1 MYNSSPTYEINNNA
15 DSNSKSL
22 KISQL
27 KSQLM
32 QLEEEDKAY
41 NDLLQ
46 KYRQLQNEYQLIN
59 EAKLHLE
66 YEIRQKNE
74 TTNKILNDLK
84 AQNMDLTNELNEK
97 ENIYKKL
104 YADNTNLLRNLEDR
118 KKENENFCKAI
129 EENENM
135 INHISQDKAQCEQDA
150 MILNETSKKNES
162 DIQNLCSQLDSLK
175 LKSRTQN
182 DELTKKNLEMNNN
195 QKCLNEVK
203 NDNANLN
210 NQINMKISTLETIQ
224 KQLSIANQ
232 SIVEMQNELNNL
244 EKSHSLGLNQ
254 LENVKINYKN
264 EHEKRVQ
271 VENDNV
277 RLEGILKDRE
287 DNLNKLSSLNGQL
300 KSDRDQLLETKNK
313 LISDLD
319 KYKNHIIILTEQ
331 TEKLTDELQRIID
344 EDSELYNLNN
354 SQIQRLQKVIYE
366 NKKLLSDEI
375 SALNSLENYG
385 DFVTPYYSARNNYYD
400 SKSSSVD
407 SYVMSLFKKEKQ
419 NERK

>member
-1 MYNSSPTYEINNNA
+1 MLFR
-15 DSNSKSL
+15 SL
-22 KISQL
+22 V
-27 KSQLM
+27 
-32 QLEEEDKAY
+32 QLEEDDKAY

-66 YEIRQKNE
+66 YELRQKNE

-104 YADNTNLLRNLEDR
+104 YADNTNLLRNLEER
-118 KKENENFCKAI
+118 KKENENFCKVV

-135 INHISQDKAQCEQDA
+135 INHITQDKAQCEHDA

-162 DIQNLCSQLDSLK
+162 DIQNLCSQLENLK
-175 LKSRTQN
+175 LKSRSQN

-203 NDNANLN
+203 SDNANLN
-210 NQINMKISTLETIQ
+210 NQINLKISSLDTIQ

-232 SIVEMQNELNNL
+232 SIVDMQNELNNL

-254 LENVKINYKN
+254 LETLKINFKN

-271 VENDNV
+271 AENDNV
-277 RLEGILKDRE
+277 RLEGILKDKE
-287 DNLNKLSSLNGQL
+287 DNLNKLSGINGQL
-300 KSDRDQLLETKNK
+300 KSDRDQLSITKNK

-319 KYKNHIIILTEQ
+319 KYKNHIMILTEQ

-344 EDSELYNLNN
+344 EDSELYSLNN

-375 SALNSLENYG
+375 AALNALENYVRNQTNYG
-385 DFVTPYYSARNNYYD
+385 SNLNQSVEQSRKTYS
-400 SKSSSVD
+400 
-407 SYVMSLFKKEKQ
+407 LQ
-419 NERK
+419 NQ

>member
-1 MYNSSPTYEINNNA
+1 MYNSCQEYSSSNNC
-15 DSNSKSL
+15 DPCSKSL

-27 KSQLM
+27 KSQLV
-32 QLEEEDKAY
+32 QLEEDDKAY

-66 YEIRQKNE
+66 YELRQKNE

-104 YADNTNLLRNLEDR
+104 YADNTNLFRNLEER
-118 KKENENFCKAI
+118 KKENENFCKI
-129 EENENM
+129 VEENENM
-135 INHISQDKAQCEQDA
+135 INHITQDKAQCEHDA
-150 MILNETSKKNES
+150 MLLNETSKKNES
-162 DIQNLCSQLDSLK
+162 DIQNLCNQLEKLK

-203 NDNANLN
+203 SDNANLN
-210 NQINMKISTLETIQ
+210 NQINLKISSLDTIQ
-224 KQLSIANQ
+224 KQLTIANQ

-244 EKSHSLGLNQ
+244 EKSHSLGMNQ
-254 LENVKINYKN
+254 LENIKINFKN

-271 VENDNV
+271 AENDNV
-277 RLEGILKDRE
+277 RLEGILKDKE
-287 DNLNKLSSLNGQL
+287 DNMNKLSSINGQL
-300 KSDRDQLLETKNK
+300 KSDRDKLLVTKNK
-313 LISDLD
+313 LLDDLD
-319 KYKNHIIILTEQ
+319 KYKNHIMVLTEQ

-375 SALNSLENYG
+375 AALNALENY
-385 DFVTPYYSARNNYYD
+385 VRNQNNYGTTLNQ
-400 SKSSSVD
+400 SVEQTRKTY
-407 SYVMSLFKKEKQ
+407 SIQ
-419 NERK
+419 NQ

>member
-1 MYNSSPTYEINNNA
+1 MYNSCQEYTSSNNCDPCA
-15 DSNSKSL
+15 KSL

-27 KSQLM
+27 KSQLV
-32 QLEEEDKAY
+32 QLEEDDKAY

-66 YEIRQKNE
+66 YELRQKNE

-104 YADNTNLLRNLEDR
+104 YADNTNLFRNLEER
-118 KKENENFCKAI
+118 KKENENFCKVV
-129 EENENM
+129 EENDNM
-135 INHISQDKAQCEQDA
+135 INHITQDKAQCEHDA
-150 MILNETSKKNES
+150 MLLNETSKKNEN
-162 DIQNLCSQLDSLK
+162 DIQNLCNQLENLK

-210 NQINMKISTLETIQ
+210 NQINLKISSLDTIQ
-224 KQLSIANQ
+224 KQLTIANQ
-232 SIVEMQNELNNL
+232 SIVDMQNELNNL

-254 LENVKINYKN
+254 LENIKINFKN

-271 VENDNV
+271 AENDNV
-277 RLEGILKDRE
+277 RLEGILKDKE
-287 DNLNKLSSLNGQL
+287 DNMNKLSSINGQL
-300 KSDRDQLLETKNK
+300 KADRDKLVVTKNK
-313 LISDLD
+313 LLDDLD
-319 KYKNHIIILTEQ
+319 KYKNHIMILTEQ

-354 SQIQRLQKVIYE
+354 AQIQRLQKVIYE
-366 NKKLLSDEI
+366 NKKMLSDEI
-375 SALNSLENYG
+375 AALNALENYVRNQTNYG
-385 DFVTPYYSARNNYYD
+385 TTLNQSVEQNRKTYSINNN
-400 SKSSSVD
+400 
-407 SYVMSLFKKEKQ
+407 Q
-419 NERK
+419 

>member
-210 NQINMKISTLETIQ
+210 NQINLKISTLETIQ

-232 SIVEMQNELNNL
+232 SIAEMQNELNNL

-271 VENDNV
+271 AENDNV

-375 SALNSLENYG
+375 SALNSLENYMRNQTNYG
-385 DFVTPYYSARNNYYD
+385 ATINQSIEQSPKTYS
-400 SKSSSVD
+400 
-407 SYVMSLFKKEKQ
+407 LQ
-419 NERK
+419 NE

>member
-1 MYNSSPTYEINNNA
+1 MYNSCQEYSSSNNC
-15 DSNSKSL
+15 DPCSKSL

-27 KSQLM
+27 KSQLV
-32 QLEEEDKAY
+32 QLEEDDKAY

-66 YEIRQKNE
+66 YELRQKNE

-104 YADNTNLLRNLEDR
+104 YADNTNLFRNLEER
-118 KKENENFCKAI
+118 KKENENFCKI
-129 EENENM
+129 VEENENM
-135 INHISQDKAQCEQDA
+135 INHITQDKAQCEHDA
-150 MILNETSKKNES
+150 MLLNETSKKNES
-162 DIQNLCSQLDSLK
+162 DIQNLCNQLENLK

-195 QKCLNEVK
+195 QKCLNEIK
-203 NDNANLN
+203 SDNANLN
-210 NQINMKISTLETIQ
+210 NQINLKISSLDTIQ
-224 KQLSIANQ
+224 KQLTIANQ

-244 EKSHSLGLNQ
+244 EKSHSLGMSQ
-254 LENVKINYKN
+254 LENIKINFKN

-271 VENDNV
+271 AENDNV
-277 RLEGILKDRE
+277 RLEGILKDKE
-287 DNLNKLSSLNGQL
+287 DNMNKLSSINGQL
-300 KSDRDQLLETKNK
+300 KSDRDKLLVTKNK
-313 LISDLD
+313 LLDDLD
-319 KYKNHIIILTEQ
+319 KYKNHIMVLTEQ

-375 SALNSLENYG
+375 AALNALENY
-385 DFVTPYYSARNNYYD
+385 VRNQNNYGTTLNQ
-400 SKSSSVD
+400 SVEQTRKTY
-407 SYVMSLFKKEKQ
+407 SIQ
-419 NERK
+419 NQ

>member
-1 MYNSSPTYEINNNA
+1 MYNSCQEYSSSNNC
-15 DSNSKSL
+15 DPCSKSL

-27 KSQLM
+27 KSQLV
-32 QLEEEDKAY
+32 QLEEDDKAY

-66 YEIRQKNE
+66 YELRQKNE

-84 AQNMDLTNELNEK
+84 AQNMDLTNELSEK

-104 YADNTNLLRNLEDR
+104 YADNTNLFRNLEER
-118 KKENENFCKAI
+118 KKENENFCKI
-129 EENENM
+129 VEENENM
-135 INHISQDKAQCEQDA
+135 INHITQDKAQCEHDA
-150 MILNETSKKNES
+150 MLLNETSKKNES
-162 DIQNLCSQLDSLK
+162 DIQNLCNQLENLK

-203 NDNANLN
+203 SDNANLN
-210 NQINMKISTLETIQ
+210 NQINLKISSLDTIQ
-224 KQLSIANQ
+224 KQLTIANQ

-244 EKSHSLGLNQ
+244 EKSHSLGMNQ
-254 LENVKINYKN
+254 LENIKINFKN

-271 VENDNV
+271 AENDNV
-277 RLEGILKDRE
+277 RLEGILKDKE
-287 DNLNKLSSLNGQL
+287 DNMNKLSSINGQL
-300 KSDRDQLLETKNK
+300 KSDRDKLLVTKNK
-313 LISDLD
+313 LLDDLD
-319 KYKNHIIILTEQ
+319 KYKNHIMVLTEQ

-375 SALNSLENYG
+375 AALNALENY
-385 DFVTPYYSARNNYYD
+385 VRNQNNYGTTMNQ
-400 SKSSSVD
+400 SVEQTRKTY
-407 SYVMSLFKKEKQ
+407 SIQ
-419 NERK
+419 NQ

>member
-1 MYNSSPTYEINNNA
+1 MYNSCQEYTSSNNCDPCA
-15 DSNSKSL
+15 KSL

-27 KSQLM
+27 KSQLV
-32 QLEEEDKAY
+32 QLEEDDKAY

-66 YEIRQKNE
+66 YELRQKNE

-104 YADNTNLLRNLEDR
+104 YADNTNLFRNLEER
-118 KKENENFCKAI
+118 KKENENFCKVV

-135 INHISQDKAQCEQDA
+135 INHITQDKAQCEHDA
-150 MILNETSKKNES
+150 MLLNETSKKNEN
-162 DIQNLCSQLDSLK
+162 DIQNLCNQLENLK

-210 NQINMKISTLETIQ
+210 NQINLKISSLDTIQ
-224 KQLSIANQ
+224 KQLTIANQ
-232 SIVEMQNELNNL
+232 SIVDMQNELNNL

-254 LENVKINYKN
+254 LENIKINFKN

-271 VENDNV
+271 AENDNV
-277 RLEGILKDRE
+277 RLEGILKDKE
-287 DNLNKLSSLNGQL
+287 DNMNKLSSINGQL
-300 KSDRDQLLETKNK
+300 KADRDKLVVTKNK
-313 LISDLD
+313 LLDDLD
-319 KYKNHIIILTEQ
+319 KYKNHIMILTEQ

-354 SQIQRLQKVIYE
+354 AQIQRLQKVIYE
-366 NKKLLSDEI
+366 NKKMLSDEI
-375 SALNSLENYG
+375 AALNALENYVRNQTNYG
-385 DFVTPYYSARNNYYD
+385 MTLNQSVEQNRKTYSINNN
-400 SKSSSVD
+400 
-407 SYVMSLFKKEKQ
+407 Q
-419 NERK
+419 

>member
-1 MYNSSPTYEINNNA
+1 MYNSCQEYTSSNNCDPCA
-15 DSNSKSL
+15 KSL

-27 KSQLM
+27 KSQLV
-32 QLEEEDKAY
+32 QLEEDEKAY

-66 YEIRQKNE
+66 YELRQKNE

-104 YADNTNLLRNLEDR
+104 YADNTNLFRNLEER
-118 KKENENFCKAI
+118 KKENENFCKVV

-135 INHISQDKAQCEQDA
+135 INHITQDKAQCEHDA
-150 MILNETSKKNES
+150 MLLNETSKKNEN
-162 DIQNLCSQLDSLK
+162 DIQNLCNQLENLK

-210 NQINMKISTLETIQ
+210 NQINLKISSLDTIQ
-224 KQLSIANQ
+224 KQLTIANQ
-232 SIVEMQNELNNL
+232 SIVDMQNELNNL

-254 LENVKINYKN
+254 LENIKINFKN

-271 VENDNV
+271 AENDNV
-277 RLEGILKDRE
+277 RLEGILKDKE
-287 DNLNKLSSLNGQL
+287 DNMNKLSSINGQL
-300 KSDRDQLLETKNK
+300 KADRDKLVVTKNK
-313 LISDLD
+313 LLDDLD
-319 KYKNHIIILTEQ
+319 KYKNHIMILTEQ
-331 TEKLTDELQRIID
+331 TEKLTEELQRIID

-354 SQIQRLQKVIYE
+354 AQIQRLQKVIYE
-366 NKKLLSDEI
+366 NKKMLSDEI
-375 SALNSLENYG
+375 AALNALENYVRNQTNYG
-385 DFVTPYYSARNNYYD
+385 TTLNQSVEQNRKTYSINNN
-400 SKSSSVD
+400 
-407 SYVMSLFKKEKQ
+407 Q
-419 NERK
+419 

>member
-1 MYNSSPTYEINNNA
+1 MYNSCSTYELNKSP
-15 DSNSKSL
+15 DPCSKSL

-27 KSQLM
+27 KSQLV
-32 QLEEEDKAY
+32 QLEEDDKAY

-66 YEIRQKNE
+66 YELRQKNE

-104 YADNTNLLRNLEDR
+104 YADNTNLFRNLEDR
-118 KKENENFCKAI
+118 KKENENFCKAV

-135 INHISQDKAQCEQDA
+135 INHITQDKAQCEHDA
-150 MILNETSKKNES
+150 MILNEASKKNES
-162 DIQNLCSQLDSLK
+162 DIQNLCNQLDNLK
-175 LKSRTQN
+175 LKSRSQN

-195 QKCLNEVK
+195 QKCLNELK

-210 NQINMKISTLETIQ
+210 NQINLKISSLDTIQ
-224 KQLSIANQ
+224 KQLNIANQ
-232 SIVEMQNELNNL
+232 SIVDLQNELHNL

-254 LENVKINYKN
+254 LENVKINFQN

-271 VENDNV
+271 AENDNV
-277 RLEGILKDRE
+277 RLEGILKDKE
-287 DNLNKLSSLNGQL
+287 DNMNKISCINGQL
-300 KSDRDQLLETKNK
+300 KSDRDKLVETKNK
-313 LISDLD
+313 LLSDLE

-331 TEKLTDELQRIID
+331 TEKLTEELQRIID

-375 SALNSLENYG
+375 AALNSLENYVRNQSNYG
-385 DFVTPYYSARNNYYD
+385 TPMNQSMEQNRKTYSI
-400 SKSSSVD
+400 
-407 SYVMSLFKKEKQ
+407 Q
-419 NERK
+419 NE

>member
-1 MYNSSPTYEINNNA
+1 MYNSCSPYETNNNC
-15 DSNSKSL
+15 DPCSKSL

-27 KSQLM
+27 KSQLV
-32 QLEEEDKAY
+32 QLEEDDKAY

-66 YEIRQKNE
+66 YELRQKNE
-74 TTNKILNDLK
+74 TTNKILNDL
-84 AQNMDLTNELNEK
+84 
-97 ENIYKKL
+97 
-104 YADNTNLLRNLEDR
+104 YADNTNLFRNLEER
-118 KKENENFCKAI
+118 KKENENFCKVV

-135 INHISQDKAQCEQDA
+135 INHITQDKTQCEHDA
-150 MILNETSKKNES
+150 MVLNETSKKNES
-162 DIQNLCSQLDSLK
+162 DIQNLCNQLDSLK
-175 LKSRTQN
+175 LKNRSQN

-203 NDNANLN
+203 NENANLN
-210 NQINMKISTLETIQ
+210 NP
-224 KQLSIANQ
+224 
-232 SIVEMQNELNNL
+232 IVDMQNELNNL

-254 LENVKINYKN
+254 LENIKINFKN
-264 EHEKRVQ
+264 EHEKRIQ
-271 VENDNV
+271 AENDNV

-287 DNLNKLSSLNGQL
+287 DSMNKLSSLNGQL
-300 KSDRDQLLETKNK
+300 KADRDQLLMTKNK

-319 KYKNHIIILTEQ
+319 KYKNHIMILTEQ

-354 SQIQRLQKVIYE
+354 SQIQRIQKVIYE

-375 SALNSLENYG
+375 AALNALENY
-385 DFVTPYYSARNNYYD
+385 VRNQNNYGNTINQSMEQTRKTY
-400 SKSSSVD
+400 SI
-407 SYVMSLFKKEKQ
+407 Q
-419 NERK
+419 NP

>member
-1 MYNSSPTYEINNNA
+1 MYNSCQEYTSSNNC
-15 DSNSKSL
+15 DPCSKSL

-27 KSQLM
+27 KSQLV
-32 QLEEEDKAY
+32 QLEEDDKAY

-66 YEIRQKNE
+66 YELRQKNE

-104 YADNTNLLRNLEDR
+104 YADNTNLFRNLEER
-118 KKENENFCKAI
+118 KKENENFCKVV

-135 INHISQDKAQCEQDA
+135 INHITQDKAQCERDA
-150 MILNETSKKNES
+150 MLLNETSKKNEN
-162 DIQNLCSQLDSLK
+162 DIQNLCNQLENLK

-210 NQINMKISTLETIQ
+210 NQINLKISSLDTIQ
-224 KQLSIANQ
+224 KQLTIANQ
-232 SIVEMQNELNNL
+232 SIVDMQNELNNL

-254 LENVKINYKN
+254 LENIKINFKN

-271 VENDNV
+271 AENDNV
-277 RLEGILKDRE
+277 RLEGILKDKE
-287 DNLNKLSSLNGQL
+287 DNMNKLSGINGQL
-300 KSDRDQLLETKNK
+300 KADRDKLVVTKNK
-313 LISDLD
+313 LLDDLD
-319 KYKNHIIILTEQ
+319 KYKNHIMILTEQ

-354 SQIQRLQKVIYE
+354 AQIQRLQKVIYE
-366 NKKLLSDEI
+366 NKKMLSDEI
-375 SALNSLENYG
+375 AALNALENYVRNQTNYG
-385 DFVTPYYSARNNYYD
+385 TTLNQSVEQNRKTYSINNN
-400 SKSSSVD
+400 
-407 SYVMSLFKKEKQ
+407 Q
-419 NERK
+419 

>member
-1 MYNSSPTYEINNNA
+1 MYNSSPTYEMNNNA
-15 DSNSKSL
+15 DNNAKSL

-375 SALNSLENYG
+375 SALNSLENYMRNQTNYG
-385 DFVTPYYSARNNYYD
+385 ATINQSIEQSPKTYSL
-400 SKSSSVD
+400 K
-407 SYVMSLFKKEKQ
+407 
-419 NERK
+419 NE

>member
-1 MYNSSPTYEINNNA
+1 MYNSCPTYEINKNA
-15 DSNSKSL
+15 DPCAKSL

-27 KSQLM
+27 KSQLV
-32 QLEEEDKAY
+32 QLEEDDKAY

-66 YEIRQKNE
+66 YELRQKNE

-104 YADNTNLLRNLEDR
+104 YADNTNLFRNLEDR

-135 INHISQDKAQCEQDA
+135 INHISQDKAQCEHDA
-150 MILNETSKKNES
+150 MILNETSKKNEC
-162 DIQNLCSQLDSLK
+162 DIQNLCNQLDNLK
-175 LKSRTQN
+175 LKSRSQN

-210 NQINMKISTLETIQ
+210 NQINLKISSLETIQ

-254 LENVKINYKN
+254 LENIKINYKN
-264 EHEKRVQ
+264 EHEKRIQ
-271 VENDNV
+271 AENDNV

-375 SALNSLENYG
+375 AALNSLENY
-385 DFVTPYYSARNNYYD
+385 VRNQASFGNTINQ
-400 SKSSSVD
+400 SVD
-407 SYVMSLFKKEKQ
+407 QTRKTYSIQ
-419 NERK
+419 NQ

>member
-1 MYNSSPTYEINNNA
+1 MYNSSPTYEMNNNA
-15 DSNSKSL
+15 DNNAKSL

-27 KSQLM
+27 KSQLV

-210 NQINMKISTLETIQ
+210 NQINLKISTLETIQ

-232 SIVEMQNELNNL
+232 SIAEMQNELNNL

-375 SALNSLENYG
+375 SALNSLENYMRNQTNYG
-385 DFVTPYYSARNNYYD
+385 ATINQSIEQSPKTYSL
-400 SKSSSVD
+400 K
-407 SYVMSLFKKEKQ
+407 
-419 NERK
+419 NE

>member
-1 MYNSSPTYEINNNA
+1 MYNSCQQYEINKA
-15 DSNSKSL
+15 CDPCAKSL

-27 KSQLM
+27 KSQLV
-32 QLEEEDKAY
+32 QLEEDDKAY

-66 YEIRQKNE
+66 YELRQKNE

-104 YADNTNLLRNLEDR
+104 YADNTNLLRNLEER
-118 KKENENFCKAI
+118 KKENENFCKVV

-135 INHISQDKAQCEQDA
+135 INHITQDKAQCEHDA

-162 DIQNLCSQLDSLK
+162 DIQNLCSQLENLK
-175 LKSRTQN
+175 LKSRSQN

-203 NDNANLN
+203 SDNANLN
-210 NQINMKISTLETIQ
+210 NQINLKISSLDTIQ

-232 SIVEMQNELNNL
+232 SIVDMQNELNNL

-254 LENVKINYKN
+254 LETLKINFKN

-271 VENDNV
+271 AENDNV
-277 RLEGILKDRE
+277 RLEGILKDKE
-287 DNLNKLSSLNGQL
+287 DNLNKLSGINGQL
-300 KSDRDQLLETKNK
+300 KSDRDQLSITKNK

-319 KYKNHIIILTEQ
+319 KYKNHIMILTEQ

-344 EDSELYNLNN
+344 EDSELYSLNN

-375 SALNSLENYG
+375 AALNALENYVRNQTNYG
-385 DFVTPYYSARNNYYD
+385 SNLNQSVEQSRKTYS
-400 SKSSSVD
+400 
-407 SYVMSLFKKEKQ
+407 LQ
-419 NERK
+419 NQ